1 MGFSNVDEL
10 FDRLNEGVRYVVL
23 RNYEDLDKEIENTEH
38 PDIDFLCESAEKF
51 MKRIPTESRGEAND
65 RVHRKVL
72 VGNKEVYIDIR
83 EVGDGYYDS
92 RWESDMIDKRIIYRN
107 RIFVPNDE
115 NYYYSLLYH
124 ALIQKKEIAPDY
136 HMKLKEIGE
145 KIGVMYEMN
154 TALELLEKHMRHNG
168 YKYSY
173 PQSPMTVFNI
183 KEVSKDLIEKNWK
196 KSLKR
201 ALFRLI
207 RF

>member
-1 MGFSNVDEL
+1 
-10 FDRLNEGVRYVVL
+10 
-23 RNYEDLDKEIENTEH
+23 
-38 PDIDFLCESAEKF
+38 
-51 MKRIPTESRGEAND
+51 
-65 RVHRKVL
+65 
-72 VGNKEVYIDIR
+72 
-83 EVGDGYYDS
+83 
-92 RWESDMIDKRIIYRN
+92 
-107 RIFVPNDE
+107 
-115 NYYYSLLYH
+115 
-124 ALIQKKEIAPDY
+124 
-136 HMKLKEIGE
+136 MKLKEIGE